1 MKVIVRI
8 EYGRR
13 RRCWLKAIDSEG
25 NVRLV
30 QNIPKEAVFSERSKL
45 LEELV
50 ASGLYEE
57 VTGEPINGSFREREE
72 ADMKQEAEKGR
83 DIRDALKVPAIAWR
97 FRADNRATEYVE
109 SLPGEG
115 GVDWGYTNDVRKAR
129 TLSPYWQKRF
139 RAYIRDVSRHDSVG
153 FREC

>member
-1 MKVIVRI
+1 MRIVVRI

-30 QNIPKEAVFSERSKL
+30 QNIPKDAVFSERSKL
-45 LEELV
+45 LDELV

-57 VTGEPINGSFREREE
+57 VTGEPINGSFRKREE
-72 ADMKQEAEKGR
+72 DDMKQEAEKDRSIGNVL
-83 DIRDALKVPAIAWR
+83 IKPGIGWR
-97 FRADNRATEYVE
+97 YRADLRKTFYVE

-115 GVDWGYTNDVRKAR
+115 GVDWGYTEDATKAR
-129 TLSPYWQKRF
+129 ELTVYWQRRF